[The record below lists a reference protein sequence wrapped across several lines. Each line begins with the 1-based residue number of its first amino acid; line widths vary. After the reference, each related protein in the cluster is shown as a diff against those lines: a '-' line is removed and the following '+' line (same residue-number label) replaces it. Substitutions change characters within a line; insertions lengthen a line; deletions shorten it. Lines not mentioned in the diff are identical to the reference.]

1 VAGAGIHR
9 RAERCTDTQANP
21 SRQTN
26 RAAQGVDA
34 RPPPRD
40 CQGIIMMNHTA
51 STALPAR
58 RTTGLGL
65 SQGVID
71 TPLGPLTALACDA
84 GLMGLWFDTQRH
96 SPGALDAPVD
106 DAQPWIAQARKELAL
121 YFAGRLREFKVPL
134 APQGTSFQEAVWR
147 YLCEIRCGDT
157 VSYGRIAREL
167 GSPQAS
173 RAVGAAVGRNPISV
187 LVPCHR
193 VIGENGTLTGY
204 AGGLHRK
211 QALLDIEGTVL
222 APGAR
227 HEAQPTLL

>member
-1 VAGAGIHR
+1 
-9 RAERCTDTQANP
+9 
-21 SRQTN
+21 
-26 RAAQGVDA
+26 
-34 RPPPRD
+34 
-40 CQGIIMMNHTA
+40 MMNHTA

-65 SQGVID
+65 AQGVID

-84 GLMGLWFDTQRH
+84 GLMGLWFDTQQH
-96 SPGALDAPVD
+96 SPGTLHAPVD
-106 DAQPWIAQARKELAL
+106 DAQRWIAQARDELDQ
-121 YFAGRLREFKVPL
+121 YFAGRLRRFEVAL
-134 APQGTSFQEAVWR
+134 APQGTAFQEAVWR
-147 YLCEIRCGDT
+147 RLCAIECGDT
-157 VSYGRIAREL
+157 VSYGRIARDL

-187 LVPCHR
+187 IVPCHR

-211 QALLDIEGTVL
+211 QALLDIEGIVL

-227 HEAQPTLL
+227 HEAQANLL